1 MKKLQERLKAG
12 IDFNPKKDPCYDS
25 IVEEAETI
33 LGHVLDAA
41 EGKEVPYKNF
51 TVGGGYDERKDRE
64 IVIVRGDGEDL
75 LVMEVKD
82 ESIRVQ
88 PHERH
93 AVTLNED
100 DEASAREIFD
110 ILMKMRDQKQGS
122 TFKVEEGKKAMFEFM
137 KDVSKAIGADVE
149 GVLAVAARAD
159 DVDGLI
165 RREVRRTAHFE
176 QRVAE
181 PGQLLDRDAAHE
193 EDGDQRRDLLG
204 VVFPGGDSRQ
214 NLLCLRTIHVL
225 MFEKAV

>member
-110 ILMKMRDQKQGS
+110 ILMKMRDQRQGS
-122 TFKVEEGKKAMFEFM
+122 TFKVEE
-137 KDVSKAIGADVE
+137 AIED
-149 GVLAVAARAD
+149 LMR
-159 DVDGLI
+159 
-165 RREVRRTAHFE
+165 E
-176 QRVAE
+176 QRIH
-181 PGQLLDRDAAHE
+181 LTMHMLDC
-193 EDGDQRRDLLG
+193 
-204 VVFPGGDSRQ
+204 SR
-214 NLLCLRTIHVL
+214 
-225 MFEKAV
+225 EKAEKIVKNFEEAVER

>member
-82 ESIRVQ
+82 E
-88 PHERH
+88 
-93 AVTLNED
+93 
-100 DEASAREIFD
+100 
-110 ILMKMRDQKQGS
+110 
-122 TFKVEEGKKAMFEFM
+122 
-137 KDVSKAIGADVE
+137 AIGSDVE
-149 GVLAVAARAD
+149 GVETPEELLKALKAREEGNEGAIED
-159 DVDGLI
+159 LM
-165 RREVRRTAHFE
+165 RE
-176 QRVAE
+176 QRIH
-181 PGQLLDRDAAHE
+181 LTMHMLDC
-193 EDGDQRRDLLG
+193 
-204 VVFPGGDSRQ
+204 SR
-214 NLLCLRTIHVL
+214 
-225 MFEKAV
+225 EKAEKIVKSFEEAVKR

>member
-51 TVGGGYDERKDRE
+51 TVGGGYDEREGRE
-64 IVIVRGDGEDL
+64 IVIVCGDGEDL

-88 PHERH
+88 PHERR

-110 ILMKMRDQKQGS
+110 ILMKMRDQRQGS
-122 TFKVEEGKKAMFEFM
+122 TFKVEEGKKALFEFL
-137 KDVSKAIGADVE
+137 KDISKAIGADVE
-149 GVLAVAARAD
+149 TPEELLKALKAREEAIED
-159 DVDGLI
+159 LMS
-165 RREVRRTAHFE
+165 E
-176 QRVAE
+176 QRIH
-181 PGQLLDRDAAHE
+181 LTMHMLDC
-193 EDGDQRRDLLG
+193 
-204 VVFPGGDSRQ
+204 SR
-214 NLLCLRTIHVL
+214 
-225 MFEKAV
+225 EKAEKIVKNFEEAVKR

>member
-12 IDFNPKKDPCYDS
+12 IDFSPKKDPCYDS

-41 EGKEVPYKNF
+41 KGKEVPYKNF

-64 IVIVRGDGEDL
+64 IVIVRGDGKDL

-93 AVTLNED
+93 AVTLNEE

-110 ILMKMRDQKQGS
+110 ILMKMRAQKQGS
-122 TFKVEEGKKAMFEFM
+122 TFKVEEGRKAMFEFL
-137 KDVSKAIGADVE
+137 KDVFKAIGADVE
-149 GVLAVAARAD
+149 GVETPEELLKALKNRQKDNED
-159 DVDGLI
+159 DIEDLM
-165 RREVRRTAHFE
+165 RE
-176 QRVAE
+176 QRIH
-181 PGQLLDRDAAHE
+181 LTMHMLDC
-193 EDGDQRRDLLG
+193 
-204 VVFPGGDSRQ
+204 SR
-214 NLLCLRTIHVL
+214 
-225 MFEKAV
+225 EKAEKIVENFEEAVKR

>member
-64 IVIVRGDGEDL
+64 IVIVHGDGEDL

-110 ILMKMRDQKQGS
+110 ILMKMRDQRQGS
-122 TFKVEEGKKAMFEFM
+122 TFKVEEGNEALFGEGNEG
-137 KDVSKAIGADVE
+137 AIED
-149 GVLAVAARAD
+149 LMR
-159 DVDGLI
+159 
-165 RREVRRTAHFE
+165 E
-176 QRVAE
+176 QRIH
-181 PGQLLDRDAAHE
+181 LTMHMLDC
-193 EDGDQRRDLLG
+193 
-204 VVFPGGDSRQ
+204 SR
-214 NLLCLRTIHVL
+214 
-225 MFEKAV
+225 EKAEKIVKNFEEAVKR

>member
-51 TVGGGYDERKDRE
+51 TVSGGYDERKDRE
-64 IVIVRGDGEDL
+64 IIIVRGDGEDL

-82 ESIRVQ
+82 EFIRVQ

-100 DEASAREIFD
+100 DEASAREIFG
-110 ILMKMRDQKQGS
+110 ILMKMRNQRQGS
-122 TFKVEEGKKAMFEFM
+122 TFKVEEGKKALFEFL
-137 KDVSKAIGADVE
+137 KDVSKTIGVDVE
-149 GVLAVAARAD
+149 GVETPEELLKALKNRQKDNED
-159 DVDGLI
+159 DIEDFM
-165 RREVRRTAHFE
+165 RE
-176 QRVAE
+176 QRIH
-181 PGQLLDRDAAHE
+181 LTMHMLDC
-193 EDGDQRRDLLG
+193 
-204 VVFPGGDSRQ
+204 SR
-214 NLLCLRTIHVL
+214 
-225 MFEKAV
+225 EKAEKIVKNFEETVKR

>member
-110 ILMKMRDQKQGS
+110 ILMKMRDQRQGS
-122 TFKVEEGKKAMFEFM
+122 TFKVEEGKKALFEFL
-137 KDVSKAIGADVE
+137 KDISKAIGAGVE
-149 GVLAVAARAD
+149 TPEELKAREEAIED
-159 DVDGLI
+159 LM
-165 RREVRRTAHFE
+165 RE
-176 QRVAE
+176 QRIH
-181 PGQLLDRDAAHE
+181 LTMHMLDC
-193 EDGDQRRDLLG
+193 
-204 VVFPGGDSRQ
+204 SR
-214 NLLCLRTIHVL
+214 
-225 MFEKAV
+225 EKAEKIVKNFEEAVKR

>member
-41 EGKEVPYKNF
+41 EGKEIPYKNF

-64 IVIVRGDGEDL
+64 IIIVRGDGEDL

-110 ILMKMRDQKQGS
+110 ILMKMKDQRQGS
-122 TFKVEEGKKAMFEFM
+122 TFKVEEGKKAMFEFL

-149 GVLAVAARAD
+149 TPEELLKALKNRQKDNED
-159 DVDGLI
+159 DIEDLM
-165 RREVRRTAHFE
+165 RE
-176 QRVAE
+176 QRIH
-181 PGQLLDRDAAHE
+181 LTMHMLDC
-193 EDGDQRRDLLG
+193 
-204 VVFPGGDSRQ
+204 SR
-214 NLLCLRTIHVL
+214 
-225 MFEKAV
+225 EKAEKVVKNFEEAVKR

>member
-110 ILMKMRDQKQGS
+110 ILMKMRDQRQGS
-122 TFKVEEGKKAMFEFM
+122 TFKVEG
-137 KDVSKAIGADVE
+137 AIED
-149 GVLAVAARAD
+149 LMR
-159 DVDGLI
+159 
-165 RREVRRTAHFE
+165 E
-176 QRVAE
+176 QRIH
-181 PGQLLDRDAAHE
+181 LTMHMLDC
-193 EDGDQRRDLLG
+193 
-204 VVFPGGDSRQ
+204 SR
-214 NLLCLRTIHVL
+214 
-225 MFEKAV
+225 EKAEKIVKNFEEAVKR

>member
-33 LGHVLDAA
+33 LGYVLDAA
-41 EGKEVPYKNF
+41 EGKEVPYENF

-110 ILMKMRDQKQGS
+110 ILMKMRDQRQGS
-122 TFKVEEGKKAMFEFM
+122 TFKVEEGKKALFEFL
-137 KDVSKAIGADVE
+137 KDVSKAIGAGVE
-149 GVLAVAARAD
+149 TPEELLKALKNRQKDNED
-159 DVDGLI
+159 DIEDLM
-165 RREVRRTAHFE
+165 RE
-176 QRVAE
+176 QRIHLTMHMLDCSRERAE
-181 PGQLLDRDAAHE
+181 KIVKNFE
-193 EDGDQRRDLLG
+193 E
-204 VVFPGGDSRQ
+204 
-214 NLLCLRTIHVL
+214 
-225 MFEKAV
+225 AVKR

>member
-1 MKKLQERLKAG
+1 MKKLQERLKTG

-110 ILMKMRDQKQGS
+110 ILMKMRDQRQGS
-122 TFKVEEGKKAMFEFM
+122 TFKDEEGKKALFEFL
-137 KDVSKAIGADVE
+137 KDISKAIGADVE
-149 GVLAVAARAD
+149 GVETPEELSRLEKKAIAIEDLMR
-159 DVDGLI
+159 
-165 RREVRRTAHFE
+165 E
-176 QRVAE
+176 QRIH
-181 PGQLLDRDAAHE
+181 LTMHMLDC
-193 EDGDQRRDLLG
+193 
-204 VVFPGGDSRQ
+204 SR
-214 NLLCLRTIHVL
+214 
-225 MFEKAV
+225 EKAEKIVKNFEEAVKR

>member
-51 TVGGGYDERKDRE
+51 TVNGGYDERKDRE

-75 LVMEVKD
+75 LVMEAKD
-82 ESIRVQ
+82 EFIRVQ

-93 AVTLNED
+93 AVTLNEE

-110 ILMKMRDQKQGS
+110 ILMKMRDGS
-122 TFKVEEGKKAMFEFM
+122 TFKVEEGKRALFEFL
-137 KDVSKAIGADVE
+137 KDISKAIGVDVE
-149 GVLAVAARAD
+149 GVETPEELLKALNNEGAIEDLMR
-159 DVDGLI
+159 
-165 RREVRRTAHFE
+165 E
-176 QRVAE
+176 QRIHLTMHMLDCSREKAE
-181 PGQLLDRDAAHE
+181 KI
-193 EDGDQRRDLLG
+193 
-204 VVFPGGDSRQ
+204 VK
-214 NLLCLRTIHVL
+214 T
-225 MFEKAV
+225 FEKAVKR

>member
-51 TVGGGYDERKDRE
+51 TAGGGYDERKDRE
-64 IVIVRGDGEDL
+64 IIIVRGDGEDL

-100 DEASAREIFD
+100 DEASAREVFD

-122 TFKVEEGKKAMFEFM
+122 TFKVEEGKKAMFEFL

-149 GVLAVAARAD
+149 GV
-159 DVDGLI
+159 
-165 RREVRRTAHFE
+165 ETPE
-176 QRVAE
+176 E
-181 PGQLLDRDAAHE
+181 LL
-193 EDGDQRRDLLG
+193 
-204 VVFPGGDSRQ
+204 
-214 NLLCLRTIHVL
+214 
-225 MFEKAV
+225 KALKNR

>member
-64 IVIVRGDGEDL
+64 IIIVRGDGEDL

-100 DEASAREIFD
+100 DEASAREIFG
-110 ILMKMRDQKQGS
+110 ILMKMRNQRQGS
-122 TFKVEEGKKAMFEFM
+122 TFKAEEGKKALFEFL
-137 KDVSKAIGADVE
+137 KDVSKTIGADVE
-149 GVLAVAARAD
+149 GVETPEELLKALKNRRKENED
-159 DVDGLI
+159 DIEDF
-165 RREVRRTAHFE
+165 VRE
-176 QRVAE
+176 QRIH
-181 PGQLLDRDAAHE
+181 LTMHMLDC
-193 EDGDQRRDLLG
+193 
-204 VVFPGGDSRQ
+204 SR
-214 NLLCLRTIHVL
+214 
-225 MFEKAV
+225 EKAEKIVKNFEETVKR

>member
-51 TVGGGYDERKDRE
+51 TVNGGYDERKDRE

-82 ESIRVQ
+82 EFIRVQ

-122 TFKVEEGKKAMFEFM
+122 TFKVEEGKKAMFEFL
-137 KDVSKAIGADVE
+137 KDVSKAVGAGVE
-149 GVLAVAARAD
+149 TPEELLKALKNRQKDNED
-159 DVDGLI
+159 DIEDLM
-165 RREVRRTAHFE
+165 RE
-176 QRVAE
+176 QRIH
-181 PGQLLDRDAAHE
+181 LTMHMLDC
-193 EDGDQRRDLLG
+193 
-204 VVFPGGDSRQ
+204 SR
-214 NLLCLRTIHVL
+214 
-225 MFEKAV
+225 EKAEKIVKNFEEAVKR

>member
-64 IVIVRGDGEDL
+64 IIIVRGDGEDL

-88 PHERH
+88 PYERH

-110 ILMKMRDQKQGS
+110 ILMKMREGS
-122 TFKVEEGKKAMFEFM
+122 TFKVEEGKKAMFEFL

-149 GVLAVAARAD
+149 GVETPEELLKALKNRQKDNED
-159 DVDGLI
+159 DIEDFM
-165 RREVRRTAHFE
+165 REQRIILLCTCLTAPVRR
-176 QRVAE
+176 
-181 PGQLLDRDAAHE
+181 
-193 EDGDQRRDLLG
+193 QRRL
-204 VVFPGGDSRQ
+204 
-214 NLLCLRTIHVL
+214 
-225 MFEKAV
+225 

>member
-51 TVGGGYDERKDRE
+51 TVNGGYDERKDRE

-122 TFKVEEGKKAMFEFM
+122 TFKVEEGKKAMFEFL
-137 KDVSKAIGADVE
+137 KDVSKAVGAGVE
-149 GVLAVAARAD
+149 TPEELLKALKNRQKDNED
-159 DVDGLI
+159 DIEDLM
-165 RREVRRTAHFE
+165 RE
-176 QRVAE
+176 QRIH
-181 PGQLLDRDAAHE
+181 LTMHMLDC
-193 EDGDQRRDLLG
+193 
-204 VVFPGGDSRQ
+204 SR
-214 NLLCLRTIHVL
+214 
-225 MFEKAV
+225 EKAEKIVKNFEEAVKR

>member
-64 IVIVRGDGEDL
+64 IIIVRGDGEDL

-100 DEASAREIFD
+100 DEASAREVFD
-110 ILMKMRDQKQGS
+110 ILMKMRDQRQGS
-122 TFKVEEGKKAMFEFM
+122 TFKVEEGKKALFEFL
-137 KDVSKAIGADVE
+137 KDVSKTIGADVE
-149 GVLAVAARAD
+149 TPEELLKALKNRQKDNED
-159 DVDGLI
+159 DIEDFM
-165 RREVRRTAHFE
+165 RE
-176 QRVAE
+176 QRIH
-181 PGQLLDRDAAHE
+181 LTMHMFDC
-193 EDGDQRRDLLG
+193 
-204 VVFPGGDSRQ
+204 SR
-214 NLLCLRTIHVL
+214 
-225 MFEKAV
+225 EKAEKIVENFEEAVKR

>member
-41 EGKEVPYKNF
+41 EGKKVPYKNF

-110 ILMKMRDQKQGS
+110 ILMKMRDQRQGS
-122 TFKVEEGKKAMFEFM
+122 TFKVEEGKKALFEFL
-137 KDVSKAIGADVE
+137 KDISKAIGADVE
-149 GVLAVAARAD
+149 GVETPEEGNEGAVEDLMR
-159 DVDGLI
+159 
-165 RREVRRTAHFE
+165 E
-176 QRVAE
+176 QRIH
-181 PGQLLDRDAAHE
+181 LTMHMLDC
-193 EDGDQRRDLLG
+193 
-204 VVFPGGDSRQ
+204 SR
-214 NLLCLRTIHVL
+214 
-225 MFEKAV
+225 EKAEKIVKNFEEAVKR

>member
-41 EGKEVPYKNF
+41 EGKEVPYKDF

-64 IVIVRGDGEDL
+64 VIIVRGDGENL

-122 TFKVEEGKKAMFEFM
+122 TFKVKEGKKAMFEFL

-149 GVLAVAARAD
+149 GVETPEELLKALKNRQKDNKD
-159 DVDGLI
+159 DIEDFI
-165 RREVRRTAHFE
+165 RE
-176 QRVAE
+176 QRIH
-181 PGQLLDRDAAHE
+181 LTMHMLDC
-193 EDGDQRRDLLG
+193 
-204 VVFPGGDSRQ
+204 SR
-214 NLLCLRTIHVL
+214 
-225 MFEKAV
+225 EKAEKIVENFEEAVKR

>member
-110 ILMKMRDQKQGS
+110 ILMKMRDQRQGS
-122 TFKVEEGKKAMFEFM
+122 TFKVEE
-137 KDVSKAIGADVE
+137 AIED
-149 GVLAVAARAD
+149 LMR
-159 DVDGLI
+159 
-165 RREVRRTAHFE
+165 E
-176 QRVAE
+176 QRIH
-181 PGQLLDRDAAHE
+181 LTMHMLDC
-193 EDGDQRRDLLG
+193 
-204 VVFPGGDSRQ
+204 SR
-214 NLLCLRTIHVL
+214 
-225 MFEKAV
+225 EKAEKIVKNFEEAVKR

>member
-33 LGHVLDAA
+33 LGYVLDAA

-51 TVGGGYDERKDRE
+51 AVNGGYDKRKDRE

-110 ILMKMRDQKQGS
+110 ILMKMRDQRQGS
-122 TFKVEEGKKAMFEFM
+122 TFKVEEDKEVLCEFL
-137 KDVSKAIGADVE
+137 KDISKAIGAGVE
-149 GVLAVAARAD
+149 TPEELLKALKAREEGNEGAIED
-159 DVDGLI
+159 LM
-165 RREVRRTAHFE
+165 RE
-176 QRVAE
+176 QRIHFTMHM
-181 PGQLLDRDAAHE
+181 LDC
-193 EDGDQRRDLLG
+193 
-204 VVFPGGDSRQ
+204 SR
-214 NLLCLRTIHVL
+214 
-225 MFEKAV
+225 EKAEKIVKNFEEAVKR

>member
-110 ILMKMRDQKQGS
+110 ILMKMRDQRQDS
-122 TFKVEEGKKAMFEFM
+122 TFKVEEGIEDLM
-137 KDVSKAIGADVE
+137 
-149 GVLAVAARAD
+149 R
-159 DVDGLI
+159 
-165 RREVRRTAHFE
+165 E
-176 QRVAE
+176 QRIH
-181 PGQLLDRDAAHE
+181 LTMHMLDC
-193 EDGDQRRDLLG
+193 
-204 VVFPGGDSRQ
+204 SR
-214 NLLCLRTIHVL
+214 
-225 MFEKAV
+225 EKAEKIVKNFEEAVKR

>member
-51 TVGGGYDERKDRE
+51 TV
-64 IVIVRGDGEDL
+64 RGDGEDL

-110 ILMKMRDQKQGS
+110 ILMKMRDQRQGS
-122 TFKVEEGKKAMFEFM
+122 TFKVEEGKKALFEFL
-137 KDVSKAIGADVE
+137 KDISKAIGADVE
-149 GVLAVAARAD
+149 GVETPEELLKALKAREEGNEGAIED
-159 DVDGLI
+159 LM
-165 RREVRRTAHFE
+165 RE
-176 QRVAE
+176 QRIH
-181 PGQLLDRDAAHE
+181 LTMHMLDC
-193 EDGDQRRDLLG
+193 
-204 VVFPGGDSRQ
+204 SR
-214 NLLCLRTIHVL
+214 
-225 MFEKAV
+225 EKAEKIVENFEEAVKR

>member
-64 IVIVRGDGEDL
+64 IVIVCGDGEDL

-110 ILMKMRDQKQGS
+110 ILMKMRDQGQGS
-122 TFKVEEGKKAMFEFM
+122 TFKVEG
-137 KDVSKAIGADVE
+137 AIED
-149 GVLAVAARAD
+149 LMR
-159 DVDGLI
+159 
-165 RREVRRTAHFE
+165 E
-176 QRVAE
+176 QRIH
-181 PGQLLDRDAAHE
+181 LTMHMLDC
-193 EDGDQRRDLLG
+193 
-204 VVFPGGDSRQ
+204 SR
-214 NLLCLRTIHVL
+214 
-225 MFEKAV
+225 EKAEKIVKNFEEAVKR

>member
-51 TVGGGYDERKDRE
+51 TVNGGYDERKDRE
-64 IVIVRGDGEDL
+64 VVIVRGDGENL

-82 ESIRVQ
+82 EFIRVQ

-122 TFKVEEGKKAMFEFM
+122 TFKVEEGKKAMFEFL
-137 KDVSKAIGADVE
+137 KDVSKAIGAGVE
-149 GVLAVAARAD
+149 TPEELLKALKNRQKDNED
-159 DVDGLI
+159 DIKDFM
-165 RREVRRTAHFE
+165 RE
-176 QRVAE
+176 QRIH
-181 PGQLLDRDAAHE
+181 LTMHMLDC
-193 EDGDQRRDLLG
+193 
-204 VVFPGGDSRQ
+204 SR
-214 NLLCLRTIHVL
+214 
-225 MFEKAV
+225 EKAEKIVENFEEAVKR

>member
-110 ILMKMRDQKQGS
+110 ILMKVRDQKQGS
-122 TFKVEEGKKAMFEFM
+122 TSKVEEGKKAMFEFL
-137 KDVSKAIGADVE
+137 KDVSKAIGAGVE
-149 GVLAVAARAD
+149 TPEELLKALKNRQKDNED
-159 DVDGLI
+159 DIEDFM
-165 RREVRRTAHFE
+165 REQHIHLTMHM
-176 QRVAE
+176 
-181 PGQLLDRDAAHE
+181 LDC
-193 EDGDQRRDLLG
+193 
-204 VVFPGGDSRQ
+204 SR
-214 NLLCLRTIHVL
+214 
-225 MFEKAV
+225 EKAEKIVENFEEAVKR

>member
-110 ILMKMRDQKQGS
+110 ILMKMRDQRQGS
-122 TFKVEEGKKAMFEFM
+122 TFKVEEGKRALFEFL
-137 KDVSKAIGADVE
+137 KDISKAIGADVE
-149 GVLAVAARAD
+149 GVENARRAIKKLSRLEKKANEGAIED
-159 DVDGLI
+159 LM
-165 RREVRRTAHFE
+165 RE
-176 QRVAE
+176 QRIH
-181 PGQLLDRDAAHE
+181 LTMHMLDC
-193 EDGDQRRDLLG
+193 
-204 VVFPGGDSRQ
+204 SR
-214 NLLCLRTIHVL
+214 
-225 MFEKAV
+225 EKAEKIVKNFEEAVKR

>member
-93 AVTLNED
+93 AVTLNEE
-100 DEASAREIFD
+100 DEASTREIFD
-110 ILMKMRDQKQGS
+110 ILMKMRDQRQGS
-122 TFKVEEGKKAMFEFM
+122 TFKVEEGKKALFEFL
-137 KDVSKAIGADVE
+137 KDISKAIDADVE
-149 GVLAVAARAD
+149 TPEELLKALKARED
-159 DVDGLI
+159 IEDLM
-165 RREVRRTAHFE
+165 RE
-176 QRVAE
+176 QRIH
-181 PGQLLDRDAAHE
+181 LTMHMLDC
-193 EDGDQRRDLLG
+193 
-204 VVFPGGDSRQ
+204 SR
-214 NLLCLRTIHVL
+214 
-225 MFEKAV
+225 EKAEKIVKNFEEAVKR

>member
-51 TVGGGYDERKDRE
+51 TVGGGYDEREDRE

-110 ILMKMRDQKQGS
+110 ILMKMRDQRQGS
-122 TFKVEEGKKAMFEFM
+122 TFKVEEGIEDLM
-137 KDVSKAIGADVE
+137 
-149 GVLAVAARAD
+149 R
-159 DVDGLI
+159 
-165 RREVRRTAHFE
+165 E
-176 QRVAE
+176 QRIH
-181 PGQLLDRDAAHE
+181 LTMHMLDC
-193 EDGDQRRDLLG
+193 
-204 VVFPGGDSRQ
+204 SR
-214 NLLCLRTIHVL
+214 
-225 MFEKAV
+225 EKAEKIVKNFEEAVKR

>member
-88 PHERH
+88 PHERY

-110 ILMKMRDQKQGS
+110 ILMKMRDQRQGS
-122 TFKVEEGKKAMFEFM
+122 TFKVEESKKTLFELL
-137 KDVSKAIGADVE
+137 KDISKAIGADVE
-149 GVLAVAARAD
+149 GVETPEELLKALEARGGAIED
-159 DVDGLI
+159 LM
-165 RREVRRTAHFE
+165 HE
-176 QRVAE
+176 QRIH
-181 PGQLLDRDAAHE
+181 LTMRMLDC
-193 EDGDQRRDLLG
+193 
-204 VVFPGGDSRQ
+204 SR
-214 NLLCLRTIHVL
+214 
-225 MFEKAV
+225 EKAEKIVKNFEEAVKR

>member
-110 ILMKMRDQKQGS
+110 ILMKMRDQGQGS
-122 TFKVEEGKKAMFEFM
+122 TFKVEEGKKALFEFL
-137 KDVSKAIGADVE
+137 KDMSKAIGADVE
-149 GVLAVAARAD
+149 TPEELLKALKAREEGIED
-159 DVDGLI
+159 LM
-165 RREVRRTAHFE
+165 RE
-176 QRVAE
+176 QRIH
-181 PGQLLDRDAAHE
+181 LTMHMLDC
-193 EDGDQRRDLLG
+193 
-204 VVFPGGDSRQ
+204 SR
-214 NLLCLRTIHVL
+214 
-225 MFEKAV
+225 EKAEKIVKNFEEAVKR

>member
-41 EGKEVPYKNF
+41 EGKEVPYKNL
-51 TVGGGYDERKDRE
+51 TIGGGYDKRKDRE

-110 ILMKMRDQKQGS
+110 IFMKMRDQRQGS
-122 TFKVEEGKKAMFEFM
+122 TFKVEEGKKALFEFL
-137 KDVSKAIGADVE
+137 KDISKAIGADVE
-149 GVLAVAARAD
+149 TSEELLKALKAREEGNEGAIED
-159 DVDGLI
+159 LM
-165 RREVRRTAHFE
+165 RE
-176 QRVAE
+176 QRIH
-181 PGQLLDRDAAHE
+181 LTMHMLDC
-193 EDGDQRRDLLG
+193 
-204 VVFPGGDSRQ
+204 SR
-214 NLLCLRTIHVL
+214 
-225 MFEKAV
+225 EKAEKIVKNFEEAVKR

>member
-110 ILMKMRDQKQGS
+110 ILMKMRDQRQG
-122 TFKVEEGKKAMFEFM
+122 VEEGKKALFEFL
-137 KDVSKAIGADVE
+137 KDISKAIGAGVE
-149 GVLAVAARAD
+149 TPEELLKALKAREEGNEGA
-159 DVDGLI
+159 LM
-165 RREVRRTAHFE
+165 RE
-176 QRVAE
+176 QRIH
-181 PGQLLDRDAAHE
+181 LTMHMLDC
-193 EDGDQRRDLLG
+193 
-204 VVFPGGDSRQ
+204 SR
-214 NLLCLRTIHVL
+214 
-225 MFEKAV
+225 EKAEKIVKNFEEAVKR

>member
-110 ILMKMRDQKQGS
+110 ILMKMKDQKQGS
-122 TFKVEEGKKAMFEFM
+122 TFKVEEGKKAMFEFL
-137 KDVSKAIGADVE
+137 KDVSKAIGAGVE
-149 GVLAVAARAD
+149 TPEELLKALKNRQKDNED
-159 DVDGLI
+159 DIEDFM
-165 RREVRRTAHFE
+165 RE
-176 QRVAE
+176 QRIH
-181 PGQLLDRDAAHE
+181 LTMHMLDC
-193 EDGDQRRDLLG
+193 
-204 VVFPGGDSRQ
+204 SR
-214 NLLCLRTIHVL
+214 
-225 MFEKAV
+225 EKAEKIVENFEEAVKR

>member
-33 LGHVLDAA
+33 LGHVLDAV

-82 ESIRVQ
+82 ESIRVR

-110 ILMKMRDQKQGS
+110 ILMKVRDQKQDS
-122 TFKVEEGKKAMFEFM
+122 TFKVEEGEKAMFKFL

-149 GVLAVAARAD
+149 GVETL
-159 DVDGLI
+159 
-165 RREVRRTAHFE
+165 EE
-176 QRVAE
+176 
-181 PGQLLDRDAAHE
+181 LLKA
-193 EDGDQRRDLLG
+193 LK
-204 VVFPGGDSRQ
+204 SRQ
-214 NLLCLRTIHVL
+214 KDN
-225 MFEKAV
+225 